1 MPVPVH
7 ATCNMEYNIGLVG
20 EMLAGCSTMQYIII
34 QIKYNC
40 VAKYLL
46 FAYIRRVWGGVA
58 NGRERER

>member
-46 FAYIRRVWGGVA
+46 FAYIRRV
-58 NGRERER
+58 